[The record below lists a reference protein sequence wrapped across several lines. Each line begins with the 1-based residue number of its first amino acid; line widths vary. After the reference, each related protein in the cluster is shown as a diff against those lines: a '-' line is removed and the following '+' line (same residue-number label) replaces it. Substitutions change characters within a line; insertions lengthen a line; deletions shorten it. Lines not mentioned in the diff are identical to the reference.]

1 MINWIKEHTDTG
13 LLISLIIG
21 VIYVVTQLN
30 IASFND
36 EERKQDIS
44 EINKDIAE
52 INKGIRGLRKTM
64 ILYGKDNNKLTSDT
78 VDGLVAIPPA
88 IAGTAQPVKDTSSP
102 SNKIIWDDVIWYPD
116 GAVQPDDNVSGYKD
130 LLNQANQNHKISP
143 SQFAHENP
151 KLVRIKGDL
160 ATLQKE
166 LSDINNEVDELIR
179 EALKSE

>member
-13 LLISLIIG
+13 LLITLIIG

-30 IASFND
+30 VASFND
-36 EERKQDIS
+36 EQRKQ
-44 EINKDIAE
+44 DIAE
-52 INKGIRGLRKTM
+52 INQGIKGLRKTM

-78 VDGLVAIPPA
+78 VDGLVAIAPA
-88 IAGTAQPVKDTSSP
+88 IAGSAQQVKDNRSP

-116 GAVQPDDNVSGYKD
+116 DMSGYKD

-143 SQFAHENP
+143 SQFAHENS

-160 ATLQKE
+160 ATLKM
-166 LSDINNEVDELIR
+166 N
-179 EALKSE
+179 